1 MIFRLPHLKKL
12 FFIFFVFIIGCEIPH
27 SNNEENIAECNV
39 YNDYLDE
46 VIFCPNIAGSG
57 FFMEVNQDKNFT
69 IKFLDNRE
77 PQLFEVYNSLLKIG
91 EVQKDENNLS
101 IVQISPKI
109 VGTTFLKILS
119 DNYEV
124 DITIQVNSKNLIYP
138 Y

>member
-1 MIFRLPHLKKL
+1 MIFRLPHLEKL
-12 FFIFFVFIIGCEIPH
+12 FLIFSVFIIGCEIPH

-57 FFMEVNQDKNFT
+57 FFLEVNQDKNFT

-91 EVQKDENNLS
+91 EVQKNENNLS
-101 IVQISPKI
+101 FVQISPQI
-109 VGTTFLKILS
+109 VGTTLLIIES

-124 DITIQVNSKNLIYP
+124 NITIQVNPQNFL
-138 Y
+138 